1 MTNHCVTIVS
11 KLTLALLAGLAA
23 LPASALTLSD
33 SFSARP
39 PSSGASVSFTGNST
53 AAGPELGEPFHGGNR
68 RHTLWGSWTAPA
80 NGEVTLTTAGSAFN
94 TVLAAYIGDALNTL
108 QPVAAND
115 DAAPG
120 FDHSLITFPTK
131 AGVTYVFA
139 VDGLLNNSSY
149 QGSVV
154 LGLSFAAA
162 DQSGA
167 EVGTDQFA
175 LRPLLPSGLTV
186 IGTSDSRLATIELDE
201 PAHAGSRNHS
211 IWWRWVAP
219 SNGAVTMDTIGSG
232 FDTVLTVYSGATLT
246 NLSEVAI
253 NNDAP
258 NVLQSR
264 LSFRARAGH
273 EYQIMVDGRLNNEG
287 FQGNVR
293 LRVSLQPDF
302 EPGAVVGA
310 DLFLERG
317 ILEGQ
322 SARGVA
328 NNTFFDQELNEP
340 AHGSGRNHTTWWQW
354 TAPATGLVDIRT
366 EGSDFDTYLVVYTG
380 NSITSLTPVAAN
392 NDQPNVTWSR
402 VQFLAQQGVSYR
414 IMVDGRLNN
423 SSFEGNIQLSVNQA
437 VVPENTLRLIT
448 AVEVEL
454 PGLRGVLY
462 QLQSSTDLVLW
473 ANEGAPIAGTGQPIR
488 ILQTTRDTAKKFY
501 RYLSLP

>member
-1 MTNHCVTIVS
+1 MKEHCVTIIS
-11 KLTLALLAGLAA
+11 KLTLALLAGLTV
-23 LPASALTLSD
+23 LPVSAVTLTD

-39 PSSGASVSFTGNST
+39 SSSGGSVSFTGNSA
-53 AAGPELGEPFHGGNR
+53 AAGAELGEPFHGGNR

-80 NGEVTLTTAGSAFN
+80 NGEVTLSTAGSAFN
-94 TVLAAYIGDALNTL
+94 TVLAAYTGDALNAL

-115 DAAPG
+115 DVAPG
-120 FDHSLITFPTK
+120 FDYSVITFPTK
-131 AGVTYVFA
+131 AGVTYAFA
-139 VDGLLNNSSY
+139 VDGVLNNSSY
-149 QGSVV
+149 QGSVM
-154 LGLSFAAA
+154 LGLTFTAV

-167 EVGTDQFA
+167 EVGTDRFA
-175 LRPLLPSGLTV
+175 LRPFLPSRLTV

-219 SNGAVTMDTIGSG
+219 SNGVVTMDTFGSG
-232 FDTVLTVYSGATLT
+232 FDTVLTVYSGAALT

-253 NNDAP
+253 NNDAL
-258 NVLQSR
+258 NILQSR
-264 LSFRARAGH
+264 LSFRARAGQ
-273 EYQIMVDGRLNNEG
+273 EYQIMVDGRLNNED
-287 FQGNVR
+287 FEGNVR

-302 EPGAVVGA
+302 EPGAVIGA
-310 DLFLERG
+310 DLFSERG

-328 NNTFFDQELNEP
+328 NNTFFDRELNEP

-366 EGSDFDTYLVVYTG
+366 EGSEFDTYLVVYTG
-380 NSITSLTPVAAN
+380 NSITGLTPVAAN
-392 NDQPNVTWSR
+392 NDQPNVTWSQ
-402 VQFLAQQGVSYR
+402 VQFFAQQGVTYR

-423 SSFEGNIQLSVNQA
+423 PSFEGNIQLSVNQA
-437 VVPENTLRLIT
+437 IAPENVLRLAS
-448 AVEVEL
+448 AVEVEM
-454 PGLRGVLY
+454 PGLQGVLY
-462 QLQSSTDLVLW
+462 QLQSSPDLVLW
-473 ANEGAPIAGTGQPIR
+473 ANEGTPIAGTGQPIR